1 MASSKSK
8 KNESIVD
15 IIETHKPKNFKYKYI
30 ITDDSIYDELLENN
44 YDLDQLDTIQ
54 NDELV
59 QEALKANYKEYE
71 SNIIGKAKEPTIIDG
86 DNGVIISKKMITKT
100 GKKLLGISLGF
111 FDHNQI
117 HYISIKLRYEKFD
130 ILEIFILT

>member
-1 MASSKSK
+1 MASSKK
-8 KNESIVD
+8 KELSIVE
-15 IIETHKPKNFKYKYI
+15 IIESHKPKNFKYKYL
-30 ITDDSIYDELLENN
+30 ITDNSIYDELIENN

-59 QEALKANYKEYE
+59 QEALKADYKEYQ
-71 SNIIGKAKEPTIIDG
+71 SNIIGKAKEPTILDS
-86 DNGVIISKKMITKT
+86 DNGIIISKKMITKT
-100 GKKLLGISLGF
+100 GKKLLGILIGF

>member
-1 MASSKSK
+1 MASSKK
-8 KNESIVD
+8 KELSIVE
-15 IIETHKPKNFKYKYI
+15 IIESHKPKNFKYKYL
-30 ITDDSIYDELLENN
+30 ITDDSIYDELIENN

-59 QEALKANYKEYE
+59 QEALKADYKEYQ
-71 SNIIGKAKEPTIIDG
+71 SNIIGKAKEPTILDS
-86 DNGVIISKKMITKT
+86 DNGIIISKKMITKT
-100 GKKLLGISLGF
+100 GKKLLGILIGF